1 MDYNI
6 EKNLVE
12 LPEPLGEEREMKLDD
27 NNNQIRYVDPDG
39 VTYSI

>member
-6 EKNLVE
+6 ENNLVE
-12 LPEPLGEEREMKLDD
+12 LPETLGEEQETKLEDT
-27 NNNQIRYVDPDG
+27 NNQIQYVDPDG

>member
-12 LPEPLGEEREMKLDD
+12 LPEPLGEEREMKLEDT
-27 NNNQIRYVDPDG
+27 NNQMLYVDPDG